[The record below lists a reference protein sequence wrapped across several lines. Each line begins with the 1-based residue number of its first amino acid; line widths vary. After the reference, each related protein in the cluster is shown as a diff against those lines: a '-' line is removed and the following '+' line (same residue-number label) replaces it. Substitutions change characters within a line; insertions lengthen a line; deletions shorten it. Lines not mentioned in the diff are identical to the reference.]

1 MGKITLVTG
10 GARSGKSTFA
20 EDSLRKKKRV
30 LYIATAVAYDEE
42 MKERIRLHKRQRP
55 DTWQTLEAY
64 DRLDEKIP
72 DLKTAYDGILLDCV
86 TVMLTNLLFSQEGFD
101 EEGSTEE
108 FWREFEYETLLKINK
123 LLQCARSMT
132 DHFILVTNEI
142 GMGLVPET
150 AFSRRFR
157 DMAGRIN
164 QMIAKESDEV
174 CLVVSGIPMMIKGGD
189 QS

>member
-20 EDSLRKKKRV
+20 ENSLREKKSV

-42 MKERIRLHKRQRP
+42 MKERIRLHKIQRP
-55 DTWQTLEAY
+55 DSWDTLEAY
-64 DRLDEKIP
+64 DFLAEK
-72 DLKTAYDGILLDCV
+72 LSLSETSYEGILLDCV
-86 TVMLTNLLFSQEGFD
+86 TVMLTNLLFSSEDFD
-101 EEGSTEE
+101 EERASEE
-108 FWREFEYETLLKINK
+108 FWQGFESETALKVKKMIRY
-123 LLQCARSMT
+123 ARSIT
-132 DHFILVTNEI
+132 DQFILVTNEI

-164 QMIAKESDEV
+164 QMIAKEADEV
-174 CLVVSGIPMMIKGGD
+174 YFVVSGIPMMIKGGD
-189 QS
+189 PS

>member
-1 MGKITLVTG
+1 
-10 GARSGKSTFA
+10 
-20 EDSLRKKKRV
+20 
-30 LYIATAVAYDEE
+30 
-42 MKERIRLHKRQRP
+42 
-55 DTWQTLEAY
+55 
-64 DRLDEKIP
+64 
-72 DLKTAYDGILLDCV
+72 
-86 TVMLTNLLFSQEGFD
+86 
-101 EEGSTEE
+101 
-108 FWREFEYETLLKINK
+108 
-123 LLQCARSMT
+123 MT

-189 QS
+189 KS